1 MPRLH
6 VNVDHV
12 ATVRQARRAAE
23 PDPVMAAALCE
34 LAGADGI
41 TVHLREDRRH
51 IQERDV
57 RLLRSTVKTL
67 LNLEAAVAPAI
78 LDFACEIRPDQVC
91 LVPENRL
98 EVTTEG
104 GFDAVG
110 KRKELGRAVAQLRKG
125 GIEVSVFVDPDADAI
140 RASADAG
147 ADFVELHTGGYARA
161 KGAARA
167 RELARLAK
175 AAAFARRRG
184 LRVNA
189 GHGLDYKNVGAVASI
204 EGVEELNIGFAIVAR
219 AVLVGLDTAV
229 REMRAAIGAAPAR

>member
-23 PDPVMAAALCE
+23 PDPVTAAALCE

-57 RLLRSTVKTL
+57 RVLRSTVKTL

-110 KRKELGRAVAQLRKG
+110 KRKELQRAVAQLRKG

-147 ADFVELHTGGYARA
+147 ADFVELHTGCYAHA

-189 GHGLDYKNVGAVASI
+189 GHGLDYKNVAAVAAI

-229 REMRAAIGAAPAR
+229 REMRAAMGAGPAR